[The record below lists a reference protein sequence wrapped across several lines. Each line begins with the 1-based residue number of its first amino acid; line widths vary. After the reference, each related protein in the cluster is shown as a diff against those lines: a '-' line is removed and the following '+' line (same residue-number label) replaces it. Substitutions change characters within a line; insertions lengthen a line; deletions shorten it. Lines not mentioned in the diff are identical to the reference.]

1 MKKINS
7 ENTKRTSN
15 ARPYGDLSVSCAA
28 ISPRRRG
35 FCGRAMLAPTGTCG
49 NRKGR
54 EGKGGFTMV
63 ELVVALVIIAIV
75 SLATVSLIITQNNLN
90 LKSTQVIEA
99 TNVAENAIECFRFA
113 VNHPVDP
120 EDEDNDPDKDDVIE
134 SFEIA
139 FNKTGYALDNPAGEY
154 ELNVHGATV
163 TITIS
168 GNQITIIATASDNDE
183 ILRTEYT
190 K

>member
-1 MKKINS
+1 MKKVNS
-7 ENTKRTSN
+7 IK
-15 ARPYGDLSVSCAA
+15 DLSVSCAA
-28 ISPRRRG
+28 TCLATARSQHGSGVVNTIHYRSAASLPKRRG
-35 FCGRAMLAPTGTCG
+35 
-49 NRKGR
+49 NRR
-54 EGKGGFTMV
+54 GFTMV
-63 ELVVALVIIAIV
+63 ELVIALVIIAIV
-75 SLATVSLIITQNNLN
+75 SLATVSLIITQNNMN

-139 FNKTGYALDNPAGEY
+139 FNKTGYELDNDNGEY
-154 ELNVHGATV
+154 EIKVHGATIIITITENV
-163 TITIS
+163 IEATHTITI
-168 GNQITIIATASDNDE
+168 TATASDDDE
-183 ILRTEYT
+183 IINTSYT

>member
-28 ISPRRRG
+28 TSPRRRG

-113 VNHPVDP
+113 VN
-120 EDEDNDPDKDDVIE
+120 DPDTTLSVKDKFVTAFELTDIE
-134 SFEIA
+134 
-139 FNKTGYALDNPAGEY
+139 LGEADAEGWY
-154 ELNVHGATV
+154 TVNQHGATIKIKIDGN
-163 TITIS
+163 TIYIEAIAS
-168 GNQITIIATASDNDE
+168 DGETIIDDS
-183 ILRTEYT
+183 YT

>member
-28 ISPRRRG
+28 TSPRRRG

-113 VNHPVDP
+113 VNTSTD
-120 EDEDNDPDKDDVIE
+120 DNYNDDFVT
-134 SFEIA
+134 A
-139 FNKTGYALDNPAGEY
+139 FNNTLSEENKLVYAEDGIY
-154 ELNVHGATV
+154 SLNVHGATIKLKIDGN
-163 TITIS
+163 TIYIEAIAS
-168 GNQITIIATASDNDE
+168 DGETIIDDS
-183 ILRTEYT
+183 YT
-190 K
+190 KTK